1 MIELATS
8 AGPSAADA
16 QEVPKADTSA
26 ETDVSFWSE
35 LRTQRWDDHRYY
47 HRSRV
52 NQALHLVSACC
63 FVVAYLLIPFQAALA
78 ALLGWVVAMW
88 IRQVGHFFFEPRTF
102 DEVNNAS
109 HEHKEEIKL
118 GYNLRRKVILLAIW
132 LTIPFMVWRN
142 PTLFG
147 TMQAWHDRASFLNQV
162 GVLWLWLGV
171 AGLIGR
177 SVWLAVSHSP
187 KTGFVWMVKILTDPF
202 HDISIYYKAPA
213 ALLRGEWID
222 PMTHVELELGRE
234 RMAQHPTSF

>member
-1 MIELATS
+1 MINLAAS
-8 AGPSAADA
+8 ANASGESESDR
-16 QEVPKADTSA
+16 
-26 ETDVSFWSE
+26 SFWSE

-63 FVVAYLLIPFQAALA
+63 FVLAYALIPFAAAFA

-88 IRQVGHFFFEPRTF
+88 IRQVGHFFFEPRSF
-102 DEVNNAS
+102 DEVNNATF
-109 HEHKEEIKL
+109 EHKEEIKL
-118 GYNLRRKVILLAIW
+118 GYNLRRKVILLAVWI
-132 LTIPFMVWRN
+132 TVPFLVWRN
-142 PTLFG
+142 PSVFG
-147 TMQAWHDRASFLNQV
+147 IMQPWRDATGFVNQV

-171 AGLIGR
+171 AGLVSR
-177 SVWLAVSHSP
+177 SAWLAATHSA

-222 PMTHVELELGRE
+222 PMTHVELELGLE
-234 RMAQHPTSF
+234 RAAQASTRLEAAPATPVA